1 MLKSMIQ
8 ASIGMLY
15 QKNASD
21 SSIFVLY
28 QIWCISIAC
37 SVELYNF
44 IKSVTSPG
52 VIRFTKKK
60 IQCFFMKEYL

>member
-1 MLKSMIQ
+1 MPH
-8 ASIGMLY
+8 

-37 SVELYNF
+37 SVQLYNF

-60 IQCFFMKEYL
+60 DTVLLYEGVPIRGIFFVKLL